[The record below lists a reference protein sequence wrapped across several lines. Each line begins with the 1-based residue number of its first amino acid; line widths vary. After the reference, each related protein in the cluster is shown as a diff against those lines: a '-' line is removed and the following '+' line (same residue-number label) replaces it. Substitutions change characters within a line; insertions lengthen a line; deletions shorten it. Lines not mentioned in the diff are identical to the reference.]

1 MPISSF
7 ARVPLWLWTA
17 WGIALIVLILRA
29 GLYPAAL
36 TGDEIWFTESA
47 YQLLQ
52 TGTPKRLIHA
62 DGVGSATADFLPP
75 IIMLLQTLA
84 LWVGGLTA
92 GAVGAPSVLLMM
104 LASVLV
110 YGVARQAGATPSAA
124 GLAALTVFGAQTILR
139 GALYVRYEG
148 AVLVAFL
155 GFLALVPV
163 TGRVAALGR
172 GVLVGVAGLAYYPT
186 APFIGLAALLIETG
200 LLRLFP
206 TSPNRR
212 VILWTTLG
220 FTLAI
225 APFLLYVGRY
235 PAEFTAQV
243 LTNGAA
249 HYGTAELLSRFADPG
264 FWQGQRETL
273 PESLALFVMLL
284 LAFLR
289 KGARAWAGMMLLLT
303 LPALLYPFNPRLLG
317 LSVAL
322 ALCLAAVWASRKGG
336 MKPVARLG
344 LTGGA
349 LAATAMLGLMG
360 SVGLLQAE
368 GRDGTAL
375 GPLLKPYLTQ
385 PGVIAADQRAWLALR
400 RDFPERAFLHAL
412 PSWSPPQ
419 VSVFEPLAL
428 RDPNFRVTY
437 ALVQT
442 DIAEATLAR
451 APALA
456 AGRAEGS
463 LVLLARIILPVRP
476 LPLAKAVPF
485 DLTLYGP
492 KPF

>member
-1 MPISSF
+1 MPISSV
-7 ARVPLWLWTA
+7 ARLPLWLWAA
-17 WGIALIVLILRA
+17 WGVALVVLILRA
-29 GLYPAAL
+29 GLYPAAV

-47 YQLLQ
+47 YQFLQ

-62 DGVGSATADFLPP
+62 DGVGSVTADFLPP
-75 IIMLLQTLA
+75 IIMLLQTA
-84 LWVGGLTA
+84 SLWVGGLTA

-104 LASVLV
+104 LGSILV
-110 YGVARQAGATPSAA
+110 YGVARRAGATPSTA

-148 AVLVAFL
+148 AVLVAFF

-163 TGRVAALGR
+163 AGRAAAIGR
-172 GVLVGVAGLAYYPT
+172 GALVGIAGLAYYPT
-186 APFIGLAALLIETG
+186 APFVGLAALLIETG
-200 LLRLFP
+200 VLRLFP
-206 TSPNRR
+206 IAPSRR
-212 VILWTTLG
+212 AIPWTAFG
-220 FTLAI
+220 FALAI

-235 PAEFTAQV
+235 PAEFAAQV
-243 LTNGAA
+243 LNNGAA
-249 HYGTAELLSRFADPG
+249 HYGTAELLSRFADLS

-273 PESLALFVMLL
+273 PESVALLAVLL
-284 LAFLR
+284 LAFVR
-289 KGARAWAGMMLLLT
+289 GEARAWAWVILLLT

-322 ALCLAAVWASRKGG
+322 ALCLAAVWASRAGW
-336 MKPVARLG
+336 MKPLARFG
-344 LTGGA
+344 LAGGT

-360 SVGLLQAE
+360 SVGLVQAE
-368 GRDGTAL
+368 GRDGAAL
-375 GPLLKPYLTQ
+375 GPLLKPYLTHSG
-385 PGVIAADQRAWLALR
+385 PIAADQRAWLALR
-400 RDFPERAFLHAL
+400 RDFPERVFLHAL

-419 VSVFEPLAL
+419 VSVFEPSAL

-463 LVLLARIILPVRP
+463 LVPLARFTLPIRP

-492 KPF
+492 RP